1 MATSSSAH
9 TFAKPLELP
18 LSKDELD
25 RINTHLRELTPEDT
39 LKWAVEH
46 VPGLY
51 QTTAFGLTGLVAI
64 DMLSKITSSPPPLIF
79 IDTLYH
85 FPETLELV
93 EEVRRR
99 YGTPVH
105 VYKPEGCDTAAEFE
119 KKYGQGLWE
128 RDETLY
134 DYLVKVEPARRAYDE
149 LGVKAVI
156 TGRRA
161 SQGAER
167 ANLQPLEV
175 DSTGLLKLNP
185 LFAWT
190 FPFVDWYVK
199 ENNVPRNRLLD
210 QGYRSVGDWHSTAR
224 SSEGDTGE
232 RAGRWAGKK
241 EKTEC
246 GLHVDYFAMKAA
258 AEKKLEQA
266 QLGDL
271 NGADQMPAPARVPVF
286 VGSAARGG

>member
-1 MATSSSAH
+1 MSTEASSSAPS
-9 TFAKPLELP
+9 FAKPIQLP
-18 LSKDELD
+18 VSKDELD
-25 RINTHLRELTPEDT
+25 LINAHLRDLTPEEI
-39 LKWAVEH
+39 LRWAVEH

-51 QTTAFGLTGLVAI
+51 QTTAFGLTGLAAI

-93 EEVRRR
+93 EDVKQK
-99 YGTPVH
+99 YGVPIH
-105 VYKPEGCDTAAEFE
+105 VYKPEGCETVEDFE
-119 KKYGQGLWE
+119 KKYGERLWE
-128 RDETLY
+128 TDETLY
-134 DYLVKVEPARRAYDE
+134 DYVVKVEPARRAYDE

-161 SQGAER
+161 SQGADR
-167 ANLQPLEV
+167 ANLQPVEV

-190 FPFVDWYVK
+190 FPFVEWYIK
-199 ENNVPRNRLLD
+199 ENNVPRNKLLD
-210 QGYRSVGDWHSTAR
+210 QGYRSVGDWHSTVK
-224 SSEGDTGE
+224 SGEGDSGE

-246 GLHVDYFAMKAA
+246 GLHVDYFAIKAA
-258 AEKKLEQA
+258 AQKKLEQA
-266 QLGDL
+266 QTQEDVD
-271 NGADQMPAPARVPVF
+271 AAKSATPTTVPV
-286 VGSAARGG
+286 VEANA